1 MILGETESGGKVV
14 HTCDDSVGFPIAAMI
29 N

>member
-14 HTCDDSVGFPIAAMI
+14 HTCDDSVGFPIAAI
-29 N
+29 